1 MRIVTPSEPAEKK
14 ALSEQALIE
23 FKVAVE
29 IWFRMMDDRDRLL
42 AVNYAS
48 EAAGTMRGK

>member
-14 ALSEQALIE
+14 ILSEQALIE

-29 IWFRMMDDRDRLL
+29 IWFRMMDDHDRQ
-42 AVNYAS
+42 
-48 EAAGTMRGK
+48 AAP